1 MTINRH
7 ITFLRTYSFINSGS
21 SVKQLIVEHTKTS
34 QTELISPPATEQTA
48 TSYRFN
54 ISLPANR
61 ETEIIVSEQRPISE
75 SITLLPLRLD
85 TLLSYTT
92 NQEIPANVR
101 QALTR
106 AVELRRVVD
115 AADSSIRTIE
125 VQRNQL
131 IADQDRIRRNLE
143 AAGNQ
148 SQQGQE
154 YLRRL
159 VSLDGEIDA
168 AAVSLQRANET
179 ARAARQ
185 ALENY
190 LNGLNL

>member
-1 MTINRH
+1 MTINRN
-7 ITFLRTYSFINSGS
+7 ITFSRTYTFINSGS
-21 SVKQLIVEHTKTS
+21 AAKQIIIEHPRTA
-34 QTELISPPATEQTA
+34 QTELVSPTAAEQT
-48 TSYRFN
+48 TGSYRFN
-54 ISLPANR
+54 ISLPENR
-61 ETEIIVSEQRPISE
+61 ETEFVVNEQRPISE
-75 SITLLPLRLD
+75 SLTLLPLRLD
-85 TLLSYTT
+85 TLISYTT

-106 AVELRRVVD
+106 AVELRRAVD
-115 AADSSIRTIE
+115 AADSSIRVIE
-125 VQRNQL
+125 SQRNQL

-159 VSLDGEIDA
+159 VSLDTEIDTA
-168 AAVSLQRANET
+168 AANLQRANAD
-179 ARAARQ
+179 ARAARL